1 MQASP
6 FRMSQLTPPEE
17 LHTVAYVFTNG
28 GPQMRSDEVNPVAK
42 GHQSKKKHSRKSK
55 RHSSSK
61 RRKSMSLWLDKQEG
75 ATIWSCCKRMGQ
87 NTPILQLN
95 LFIWFPDASVTYN
108 VHEEKIKNGQPA
120 HNNVIATVPTAL
132 INMAAAGI
140 SSMSTRDQYA
150 AVTHNIHEEK
160 INNSQPATNNILS
173 TAPPWLGAM
182 AAAGI
187 SSTSTRDLYAAVTHN
202 VHEERIN
209 NSQPAADNILSTAP
223 PWLGAMAAA
232 GISSTSTR
240 DLCMGIRWPPGISS
254 PDFSDN
260 FLETLNLF
268 TWFPHATVNHNV
280 HEEGMENGQPQRD
293 NVVSNVLSGLI
304 NMTGAGIP
312 FPDATITHNICEE
325 RMENGQSQ
333 TDKVFSTVSPWL
345 VHRAAA
351 GIPSMSTRDLC
362 MSANSCTVI
371 LKIKN
376 EQIAPDKFLSTITAG
391 LMNFT
396 WAGISLMSTRNQY
409 STVTRNIREER
420 MENGQPQPDNILST
434 GPIGLINMAATPI
447 PATSARDLYATITY
461 NVPEEKMEK
470 GQPQP
475 DNVLSTASTGLINVA
490 GACGFIVLS
499 FLDLFIWFPDAT
511 VNHHVHEARMEN
523 GQPQQDNVLP
533 NVLSGFINVAGA
545 SIPAM
550 SSRDLWWVSDCHLV
564 YPPLDLFILFPD
576 ITATHNVHEA
586 KMKNDQQRP
595 DNSLSTV
602 PPGCTNLSGAGISSR
617 STRGGFVVLS
627 YLNLLNFFIW
637 IPDSTVI
644 HDIQEEE
651 MENGQIPPDG
661 LLSNSDLP
669 ELINMTGHRMPP
681 KALGSFSYDFTS
693 LSKDELLYKPDSNE
707 FAVGIKNYSVSAGDP
722 PVTAMSS
729 VETVP
734 NTLQI
739 SPAMA
744 KKINDDIKYQL
755 MKEVRRFGQ
764 NYERIFILLE
774 EVQGSMKVKRQFVEF
789 TIKEAARFKKVVL
802 IQQLEKVLKE
812 IDSHCHLRKVK
823 HMRKK

>member
-75 ATIWSCCKRMGQ
+75 TTIWSCCKRMGQ

-95 LFIWFPDASVTYN
+95 LFIWFPDASVTHN

-187 SSTSTRDLYAAVTHN
+187 SSTSMRDLYAAVTHN

-240 DLCMGIRWPPGISS
+240 DLCILNLRGIRWPPGISS

-280 HEEGMENGQPQRD
+280 HEEGMENGQPQQD

-351 GIPSMSTRDLC
+351 GIPSMSTRDLY
-362 MSANSCTVI
+362 STVPHTI
-371 LKIKN
+371 S
-376 EQIAPDKFLSTITAG
+376 PDKFLSTITAG

-396 WAGISLMSTRNQY
+396 WAGISLMSTRDQY
-409 STVTRNIREER
+409 STVTHNIREER

-434 GPIGLINMAATPI
+434 GPTGLINMAATPI

-475 DNVLSTASTGLINVA
+475 DNVLSTVSTGLINLA

-523 GQPQQDNVLP
+523 GQPQQDNVLS
-533 NVLSGFINVAGA
+533 NVLSGFINVAGPLHFFQFTA
-545 SIPAM
+545 NSHNVH
-550 SSRDLWWVSDCHLV
+550 SSDRCKMHNRHLMKSLVTKFPPPSGTFIRSGTRGLVSMFRVLAYV
-564 YPPLDLFILFPD
+564 
-576 ITATHNVHEA
+576 TATHNVHEA
-586 KMKNDQQRP
+586 KMKNDQQAP

-627 YLNLLNFFIW
+627 YLNL
-637 IPDSTVI
+637 
-644 HDIQEEE
+644 HQRDILW
-651 MENGQIPPDG
+651 G
-661 LLSNSDLP
+661 
-669 ELINMTGHRMPP
+669 
-681 KALGSFSYDFTS
+681 

-764 NYERIFILLE
+764 NYERIFNLLE

>member
-1 MQASP
+1 MYSQEDHIFQLCSANLCASYVPVINQNVLITHIVNPEDYLQMQASP

-61 RRKSMSLWLDKQEG
+61 RRKSMSLWLDKQE
-75 ATIWSCCKRMGQ
+75 
-87 NTPILQLN
+87 
-95 LFIWFPDASVTYN
+95 DASVTHN

-187 SSTSTRDLYAAVTHN
+187 SSTSMRDLYAAVTHN

-240 DLCMGIRWPPGISS
+240 DL
-254 PDFSDN
+254 
-260 FLETLNLF
+260 
-268 TWFPHATVNHNV
+268 
-280 HEEGMENGQPQRD
+280 
-293 NVVSNVLSGLI
+293 
-304 NMTGAGIP
+304 
-312 FPDATITHNICEE
+312 
-325 RMENGQSQ
+325 
-333 TDKVFSTVSPWL
+333 
-345 VHRAAA
+345 
-351 GIPSMSTRDLC
+351 
-362 MSANSCTVI
+362 
-371 LKIKN
+371 
-376 EQIAPDKFLSTITAG
+376 
-391 LMNFT
+391 
-396 WAGISLMSTRNQY
+396 Y
-409 STVTRNIREER
+409 STVTHNIREER

-434 GPIGLINMAATPI
+434 GPTGLINMAATPI
-447 PATSARDLYATITY
+447 PATSARDLYATVTH
-461 NVPEEKMEK
+461 NGREQKMENV
-470 GQPQP
+470 QPAP
-475 DNVLSTASTGLINVA
+475 DNVLLTLRPQLINMA
-490 GACGFIVLS
+490 ATGIS
-499 FLDLFIWFPDAT
+499 TMSTRDPYAT

-523 GQPQQDNVLP
+523 GQPQQDNVLS

-550 SSRDLWWVSDCHLV
+550 SSRDLW
-564 YPPLDLFILFPD
+564 Y
-576 ITATHNVHEA
+576 
-586 KMKNDQQRP
+586 
-595 DNSLSTV
+595 
-602 PPGCTNLSGAGISSR
+602 
-617 STRGGFVVLS
+617 
-627 YLNLLNFFIW
+627 
-637 IPDSTVI
+637 STVI

-661 LLSNSDLP
+661 LLSNSDSP

-681 KALGSFSYDFTS
+681 EALGSFSYDFTS

-764 NYERIFILLE
+764 NYERIFNLLE

>member
-28 GPQMRSDEVNPVAK
+28 GQQMRSDEVNPVAK

-61 RRKSMSLWLDKQEG
+61 RRKSMSLWLDKQE
-75 ATIWSCCKRMGQ
+75 
-87 NTPILQLN
+87 
-95 LFIWFPDASVTYN
+95 D
-108 VHEEKIKNGQPA
+108 
-120 HNNVIATVPTAL
+120 
-132 INMAAAGI
+132 
-140 SSMSTRDQYA
+140 
-150 AVTHNIHEEK
+150 
-160 INNSQPATNNILS
+160 
-173 TAPPWLGAM
+173 
-182 AAAGI
+182 
-187 SSTSTRDLYAAVTHN
+187 AAVTHN

-223 PWLGAMAAA
+223 PW
-232 GISSTSTR
+232 
-240 DLCMGIRWPPGISS
+240 
-254 PDFSDN
+254 
-260 FLETLNLF
+260 
-268 TWFPHATVNHNV
+268 
-280 HEEGMENGQPQRD
+280 
-293 NVVSNVLSGLI
+293 
-304 NMTGAGIP
+304 
-312 FPDATITHNICEE
+312 PDATITHNICEE

-351 GIPSMSTRDLC
+351 GIPSMNTRDL
-362 MSANSCTVI
+362 
-371 LKIKN
+371 
-376 EQIAPDKFLSTITAG
+376 
-391 LMNFT
+391 
-396 WAGISLMSTRNQY
+396 
-409 STVTRNIREER
+409 STVTHNIREER

-434 GPIGLINMAATPI
+434 GPTGLINMAATPI
-447 PATSARDLYATITY
+447 PATSARDLYATVTHNGREQKMENVQPAPDNVLLTLRPQLINMAATGISSMSTRDPDATITY
-461 NVPEEKMEK
+461 NVPKEKMEK
-470 GQPQP
+470 SQPQP

-490 GACGFIVLS
+490 GA
-499 FLDLFIWFPDAT
+499 AT

-523 GQPQQDNVLP
+523 SQPQQDNVLS

-550 SSRDLWWVSDCHLV
+550 SSRDLGISSMSTRDPYATVTHNGREQKMENV
-564 YPPLDLFILFPD
+564 QPAPD
-576 ITATHNVHEA
+576 NVLLTLRPQLINMAATGISSMSTRDVTATHNVHEA
-586 KMKNDQQRP
+586 KMKNDQQAP

-602 PPGCTNLSGAGISSR
+602 PPGCTNLSGAGI
-617 STRGGFVVLS
+617 
-627 YLNLLNFFIW
+627 
-637 IPDSTVI
+637 STVI

-661 LLSNSDLP
+661 LLSNSDSP

-681 KALGSFSYDFTS
+681 EALGSFSYDFTS

-764 NYERIFILLE
+764 NYERIFNLLE

>member
-95 LFIWFPDASVTYN
+95 LFIWFPDASVTHN

-120 HNNVIATVPTAL
+120 DNNVIATVPTAL

-140 SSMSTRDQYA
+140 SSMSTRDQC
-150 AVTHNIHEEK
+150 K
-160 INNSQPATNNILS
+160 
-173 TAPPWLGAM
+173 
-182 AAAGI
+182 
-187 SSTSTRDLYAAVTHN
+187 
-202 VHEERIN
+202 
-209 NSQPAADNILSTAP
+209 
-223 PWLGAMAAA
+223 
-232 GISSTSTR
+232 
-240 DLCMGIRWPPGISS
+240 
-254 PDFSDN
+254 F
-260 FLETLNLF
+260 LNLF

-312 FPDATITHNICEE
+312 ARSTRDLCMFFPDATITHNICEE

-371 LKIKN
+371 LIKN

-434 GPIGLINMAATPI
+434 GPTGLINMAATPI
-447 PATSARDLYATITY
+447 PLYCPTWFSYAYILSLFLWFPDATVTHNGR
-461 NVPEEKMEK
+461 EQKMENV
-470 GQPQP
+470 QPAP
-475 DNVLSTASTGLINVA
+475 DNVLLTLRPQLINMA
-490 GACGFIVLS
+490 ATGISSMSTRDPDIYMCGWHN
-499 FLDLFIWFPDAT
+499 LDLFIWFPDAT

-523 GQPQQDNVLP
+523 GHPQQDNVLP

-550 SSRDLWWVSDCHLV
+550 SSRDLCISRISLWGCHYALTSQ
-564 YPPLDLFILFPD
+564 LDLFILFPD

-586 KMKNDQQRP
+586 KMKNDQQTP

-627 YLNLLNFFIW
+627 YLNLKPGIRG
-637 IPDSTVI
+637 IYCGDSTVI

-707 FAVGIKNYSVSAGDP
+707 FAVGIKNYSVSTGDP
-722 PVTAMSS
+722 PVTAMPS

-734 NTLQI
+734 NTPQM

>member
-61 RRKSMSLWLDKQEG
+61 RRKSMSLWLDKQE
-75 ATIWSCCKRMGQ
+75 
-87 NTPILQLN
+87 
-95 LFIWFPDASVTYN
+95 D
-108 VHEEKIKNGQPA
+108 
-120 HNNVIATVPTAL
+120 
-132 INMAAAGI
+132 
-140 SSMSTRDQYA
+140 A

-173 TAPPWLGAM
+173 TAPPWL
-182 AAAGI
+182 
-187 SSTSTRDLYAAVTHN
+187 D
-202 VHEERIN
+202 
-209 NSQPAADNILSTAP
+209 
-223 PWLGAMAAA
+223 
-232 GISSTSTR
+232 
-240 DLCMGIRWPPGISS
+240 
-254 PDFSDN
+254 
-260 FLETLNLF
+260 
-268 TWFPHATVNHNV
+268 
-280 HEEGMENGQPQRD
+280 
-293 NVVSNVLSGLI
+293 
-304 NMTGAGIP
+304 
-312 FPDATITHNICEE
+312 
-325 RMENGQSQ
+325 
-333 TDKVFSTVSPWL
+333 
-345 VHRAAA
+345 
-351 GIPSMSTRDLC
+351 
-362 MSANSCTVI
+362 
-371 LKIKN
+371 
-376 EQIAPDKFLSTITAG
+376 
-391 LMNFT
+391 
-396 WAGISLMSTRNQY
+396 

-447 PATSARDLYATITY
+447 PATSARDLYATVTHNGHEQKMENVQPAPDNVLLTLRPQLINMAATGISTMSTRDPYATITY

-490 GACGFIVLS
+490 GA
-499 FLDLFIWFPDAT
+499 
-511 VNHHVHEARMEN
+511 
-523 GQPQQDNVLP
+523 
-533 NVLSGFINVAGA
+533 
-545 SIPAM
+545 
-550 SSRDLWWVSDCHLV
+550 
-564 YPPLDLFILFPD
+564 

-617 STRGGFVVLS
+617 STRGL
-627 YLNLLNFFIW
+627 Y
-637 IPDSTVI
+637 STVI

>member
-1 MQASP
+1 MQSSRL
-6 FRMSQLTPPEE
+6 RMSQLTPPEE

-28 GPQMRSDEVNPVAK
+28 GPQMRSDEVTPVAK
-42 GHQSKKKHSRKSK
+42 GHRSKKKHSRKSK

-75 ATIWSCCKRMGQ
+75 ATIWSCCKMGQ

-95 LFIWFPDASVTYN
+95 LFIWFPDANVTHN

-120 HNNVIATVPTAL
+120 PGNVIAAVPTAL
-132 INMAAAGI
+132 TNMAGAGI
-140 SSMSTRDQYA
+140 SSMSIRDQYA

-160 INNSQPATNNILS
+160 INNSQPATDNILSTAPPWLGAMAAAGIPSTSMRDLWIYLWCWHNALTSLLNLFPWFPDAAVTHNVHEERINNSQPATNNILS

-187 SSTSTRDLYAAVTHN
+187 SSMSMRDLN
-202 VHEERIN
+202 
-209 NSQPAADNILSTAP
+209 
-223 PWLGAMAAA
+223 
-232 GISSTSTR
+232 
-240 DLCMGIRWPPGISS
+240 IRWSPGISS

-268 TWFPHATVNHNV
+268 TWLPHAPVNHNV

-325 RMENGQSQ
+325 RMENGQS
-333 TDKVFSTVSPWL
+333 
-345 VHRAAA
+345 
-351 GIPSMSTRDLC
+351 
-362 MSANSCTVI
+362 
-371 LKIKN
+371 
-376 EQIAPDKFLSTITAG
+376 PDKFLSTITAG

-396 WAGISLMSTRNQY
+396 GAGISLMSTRDQ
-409 STVTRNIREER
+409 
-420 MENGQPQPDNILST
+420 
-434 GPIGLINMAATPI
+434 
-447 PATSARDLYATITY
+447 YATITY

-499 FLDLFIWFPDAT
+499 FVDATVNHHVHEARMENGQTQQDNVLSNVLSGLINVAGTSIPAMSSRDLDIYVCGWHNALTSQLDLFIWFPDAT

-523 GQPQQDNVLP
+523 GQPQQGNVLS
-533 NVLSGFINVAGA
+533 NVLSGLINVAGA

-550 SSRDLWWVSDCHLV
+550 SSRDLWYV
-564 YPPLDLFILFPD
+564 
-576 ITATHNVHEA
+576 TATHNVHEA
-586 KMKNDQQRP
+586 KMKNDQQAP
-595 DNSLSTV
+595 DNSLSIV
-602 PPGCTNLSGAGISSR
+602 PPGCINLSGAGISSR

-661 LLSNSDLP
+661 LLSNSDSP
-669 ELINMTGHRMPP
+669 ELINVTGHPMPP
-681 KALGSFSYDFTS
+681 NALGSFSYDFTS
-693 LSKDELLYKPDSNE
+693 LSNDELIYKPDINE
-707 FAVGIKNYSVSAGDP
+707 FAVGTKNYSVSAGDP

-734 NTLQI
+734 NTPQI

-755 MKEVRRFGQ
+755 MKEVRRFGR
-764 NYERIFILLE
+764 NYERIFILLG